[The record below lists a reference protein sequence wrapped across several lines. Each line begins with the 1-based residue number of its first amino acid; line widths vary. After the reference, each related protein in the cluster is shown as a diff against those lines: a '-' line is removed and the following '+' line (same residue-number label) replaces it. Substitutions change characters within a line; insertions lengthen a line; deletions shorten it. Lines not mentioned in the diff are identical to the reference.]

1 MGGGYNGWNM
11 GGGYYGWYMRRD
23 YNGRNMEDKKSARKD
38 GRRLAADGI
47 WEGEDFLQRMEYGR
61 RLQRIE
67 IWEGVTTNGIWKVYN
82 G

>member
-1 MGGGYNGWNM
+1 M

-23 YNGRNMEDKKSARKD
+23 YNGRNMEDKKSARKY